1 MKLIFTLNKIHF
13 SVVLQLPPNTT
24 EYNIK
29 YDDIDSSLN
38 RLTS

>member
-1 MKLIFTLNKIHF
+1 MKLIFTSNKLYF

-24 EYNIK
+24 EYNIH
-29 YDDIDSSLN
+29 YDDVDSSLN